1 MHWWYRAISV
11 HLLVY
16 QPMRRGMAKGY
27 HIHSLV
33 DRMHRPRLFLLEVL
47 PRSYLMAAVFQTPL
61 HKYSIYSI
69 RAQKDSMQR
78 PAFSAQ
84 LQVLIRRSRTQS

>member
-1 MHWWYRAISV
+1 
-11 HLLVY
+11 
-16 QPMRRGMAKGY
+16 MAKGY

-33 DRMHRPRLFLLEVL
+33 DKMRRPRPFLLEVL
-47 PRSYLMAAVFQTPL
+47 PQSYPTAAALQTPL

-84 LQVLIRRSRTQS
+84 LQVLIRRSRIQS